1 MPDIKFPN
9 VDFEKAATDFNETVR
24 EAAYVAVGLGVLG
37 FQRAQV
43 QRVELMKQLEAQLS
57 NLSELTN
64 TLNSQ
69 AGTYLNTAREQIAEA
84 REQFNRISTE
94 LPDAGAV
101 RDQLADLAKAVDDA
115 IAPARQQF
123 EEQLDR
129 LEELLPEAAR
139 NVVQAARAA
148 AGTQARTIR
157 TAVGLD

>member
-43 QRVELMKQLEAQLS
+43 QRVELMKQLETQLS

-69 AGTYLNTAREQIAEA
+69 AETYLNTAREQIAEA

-157 TAVGLD
+157 SAVGLD

>member
-9 VDFEKAATDFNETVR
+9 VDFEKAAADFNESVK

-43 QRVELMKQLEAQLS
+43 QRVEVMKQLEAQLA
-57 NLSELTN
+57 NLTQLTA

-69 AGTYLNTAREQIAEA
+69 AETYLNAAQEQIAEA

-94 LPDAGAV
+94 IPDADAL
-101 RDQLADLAKAVDDA
+101 RSQLTDLAKAVDEA
-115 IAPARQQF
+115 MAPARQQF

-129 LEELLPEAAR
+129 IEEVLPEAAR
-139 NVVQAARAA
+139 NLVQAARAA
-148 AGTQARTIR
+148 AGTQARTLR
-157 TAVGLD
+157 TAVGLV